1 MAGKHEE
8 QLKEITE
15 RVEPGVKND
24 HAGLNTYSLNQG
36 ENRTLMNTREDILE
50 MGTEGI
56 FGVEDREWDGYRM
69 MESAREENREQDHRN
84 EDLLFSSSQDRYAIY
99 QIRDDGQGRKYL
111 FMGTEYLKKQG
122 FSAEYDD
129 YQMVYSDV
137 LGGNETLDSLYE
149 KFNIRRPLDFTG
161 HSLSVSDVIAL
172 KKDGEITAHYVDSFG
187 YTELPEF
194 FSQKEK
200 DIDQDKETVQ
210 ESRPQELKNRDI
222 NKPYEKVYPPL
233 YTHTITYA
241 KEHGRADD
249 FLESRKLNLECKKA
263 IEDAIRVNFDGRH
276 LAHDAAEGVL
286 EEYGAERVGF
296 ILANTVRHLEH
307 DGRLSRDNRTWAEG
321 YGIPENVSQGMDRNA
336 DYVVSS
342 HPAVLDGFIRLT
354 RDWMP
359 EYGLGKETNM
369 PEKTG
374 GAAQESGRDTAALET
389 QSARAEK
396 MVENATK
403 ADRDISGDSKRQ
415 SVLNALRERQARIR
429 AQGTVKLGQ
438 AKQGQKAQSKK
449 KGELEL

>member
-1 MAGKHEE
+1 MAGKHEK

-15 RVEPGVKND
+15 RLEQGVND
-24 HAGLNTYSLNQG
+24 HAGLDIYSLNQG
-36 ENRTLMNTREDILE
+36 ETHTLINTQEDILE

-56 FGVEDREWDGYRM
+56 FGVEDREWDNYRT
-69 MESAREENREQDHRN
+69 MESAREGKREQDHRN
-84 EDLLFSSSQDRYAIY
+84 EDLFFSSSQDRYAIY

-122 FSAEYDD
+122 FSVEYDD

-137 LGGNETLDSLYE
+137 PDGNETLDSLYE

-200 DIDQDKETVQ
+200 DIVQEKETEAQ
-210 ESRPQELKNRDI
+210 EHSQQELRIGDI

-233 YTHTITYA
+233 YTHTIAYA
-241 KEHGRADD
+241 KEHGRAED

-263 IEDAIRVNFDGRH
+263 IEDAIRVNFDGMH
-276 LAHDAAEGVL
+276 LAHDAAKGVL

-296 ILANTVRHLEH
+296 ILANTVRYWEY

-342 HPAVLDGFIRLT
+342 HPAVLDGFIALT

-359 EYGLGKETNM
+359 EYGLGTETKM
-369 PEKTG
+369 EEKTG
-374 GAAQESGRDTAALET
+374 VATQEPSRDMDALET

-396 MVENATK
+396 MVENAPKT
-403 ADRDISGDSKRQ
+403 DRGISGGSKRQ
-415 SVLNALRERQARIR
+415 SVLNALRERQARIKE
-429 AQGTVKLGQ
+429 QGTVRPGQ
-438 AKQGQKAQSKK
+438 VKQGQKAQSKK